1 MKKIYTLFV
10 SLCLLTLALNA
21 QVAPQNSPYATN
33 NTLGFTAMDSVM
45 GLQPADLLVFRP
57 LTSIAGPYPTIL
69 FQPGANADPDTFIN
83 WHSYDL
89 YAEHL
94 ASYGYVVLIINNTAG
109 GPNATLFTQLHDSIK
124 ARVADPTNWM
134 HNYIDTTRFIA
145 AGHSNGG
152 MNATDLIVARPTEV
166 KAIMYLAS
174 YPNPGIAGFGA
185 QDVTTYPG
193 KVLFLNGD
201 QDSTGNTLTGV
212 TNDVSHSAFDGS
224 FTAAS
229 CKVRVLFSG
238 MGHGAFGDYA
248 NPAQPVGT
256 IGRADATASV
266 RHYLVSFL
274 KTVIENNGTADQ
286 NLNAANKRLTSV
298 SQFESTCGIGGSTV
312 GIEYVFGSSAVVE
325 IYPNPANNQLNINLN
340 VPSSGDVTFQIINIT
355 GQVVYSS
362 QSTLVENQDNINFI
376 DVQNLNNGIYILNI
390 EQNGKSFHSKF
401 IKE

>member
-21 QVAPQNSPYATN
+21 QVAPQNSPYAN
-33 NTLGFTAMDSVM
+33 NNPVGLTKMDSVM
-45 GLQPADLLVFRP
+45 GATPANLLVFRP
-57 LTSIAGPYPTIL
+57 ALSLGGPFPTIL
-69 FQPGANADPDTFIN
+69 FQPGANAAPDTAIN

-94 ASYGYVVLIINNTAG
+94 ASYGYVVLIINNTTG
-109 GPNATLFTQLHDSIK
+109 GPNATLFTQTHDWIK
-124 ARVADPTNWM
+124 DSVANASHWM
-134 HNYIDTTRFIA
+134 HNYIDTNRFVV

-152 MNATDLIVARPTEV
+152 MNATDIIIDRPAEI

-185 QDVTTYPG
+185 QDVSTYPG
-193 KVLFLNGD
+193 KVLFLNGTE
-201 QDSTGNTLTGV
+201 DSTSATLVGA
-212 TNDVSHSAFDGS
+212 TNDVSRSSFDGS

-238 MGHGAFGDYA
+238 MGHGAFGDYV

-274 KTVIENNGTADQ
+274 KTVIETNGTADQ

-298 SQFESTCGIGGSTV
+298 LEFESTCGIGGSTV
-312 GIEYVFGSSAVVE
+312 GIEYVFGSSAVVG
-325 IYPNPANNQLNINLN
+325 IYPNPANNQLNVNLN
-340 VPSSGDVTFQIINIT
+340 VPSSGDVRFQIINIT

-362 QSTLVENQDNINFI
+362 QSTLVENQDNINTI
-376 DVQNLNNGIYILNI
+376 DIQNLNNGIYILNI